1 MTTNR
6 RPDLLDRAWRIAGA
20 PWVTVALLALAGVVL
35 AIALVF
41 PQQPAGLD
49 RGAAASWLIETAAR
63 YGGLGT
69 TLRVLGVFAALDGL
83 LLRTLLAFLAFNLLL
98 RLAVGAAQWRESRP
112 RSPKIAAG
120 WFTCLGLLIAL
131 LGLWINDV
139 AGWRAADVIL
149 APGSATA
156 SPAAS
161 DRGLRLRLDAVSGAE
176 QETRADVTLLLADGS
191 ARQISAG
198 PRWPGRWG
206 KLWLFQRGA
215 GPILAVTGQDDA
227 GQPLALQSLAAG
239 GAAGP
244 AIHLIFRQN
253 QTEQGFGLP
262 ARNLTFRA
270 VSYEALPEK
279 GIGRPVFLVEAYRGD
294 AAMPVLSQ
302 LVEDEAT
309 VVVDDAKLTLRRDR
323 YVLLAA
329 AYLPGLPVVIAGVLL
344 ALASVLM
351 DMRFRPGVGGHCE
364 RFLRSNLGH
373 CQRLLRRTQRS
384 SQ

>member
-1 MTTNR
+1 
-6 RPDLLDRAWRIAGA
+6 
-20 PWVTVALLALAGVVL
+20 
-35 AIALVF
+35 
-41 PQQPAGLD
+41 
-49 RGAAASWLIETAAR
+49 
-63 YGGLGT
+63 
-69 TLRVLGVFAALDGL
+69 
-83 LLRTLLAFLAFNLLL
+83 
-98 RLAVGAAQWRESRP
+98 
-112 RSPKIAAG
+112 
-120 WFTCLGLLIAL
+120 
-131 LGLWINDV
+131 
-139 AGWRAADVIL
+139 
-149 APGSATA
+149 
-156 SPAAS
+156 
-161 DRGLRLRLDAVSGAE
+161 
-176 QETRADVTLLLADGS
+176 
-191 ARQISAG
+191 
-198 PRWPGRWG
+198 
-206 KLWLFQRGA
+206 
-215 GPILAVTGQDDA
+215 
-227 GQPLALQSLAAG
+227 
-239 GAAGP
+239 
-244 AIHLIFRQN
+244 
-253 QTEQGFGLP
+253 
-262 ARNLTFRA
+262 LTFRA